1 MPCQYVK
8 HRSKLSKH
16 QKVNHSTQMNP
27 NNAAYWEARG
37 WDARPEDWEARFA
50 RGETV
55 ETRSGYQATKLSVQ
69 QASNASSFEKWLGK
83 TTTISRYSYLDD
95 DDE

>member
-1 MPCQYVK
+1 M
-8 HRSKLSKH
+8 SKN

-27 NNAAYWEARG
+27 NNDAFWKARG
-37 WDARPEDWEARFA
+37 WDRRPDDWEARVA

-55 ETRSGYQATKLSVQ
+55 ETRSGYQATKLSEQ
-69 QASNASSFEKWLGK
+69 QASNPSSFEKWLGK
-83 TTTISRYSYLDD
+83 TATYSRYSYLDD